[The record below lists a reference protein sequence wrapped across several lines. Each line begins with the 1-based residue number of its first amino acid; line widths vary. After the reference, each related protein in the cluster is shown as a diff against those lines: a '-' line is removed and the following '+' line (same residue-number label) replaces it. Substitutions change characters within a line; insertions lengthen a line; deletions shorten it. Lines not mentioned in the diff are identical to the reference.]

1 MARTIGSQTVL
12 PDLPHAPRMTQF
24 PSVQIAKDTL
34 PAFNAMGQGLAPSS
48 PLPAPPQMPKSPT
61 YTIPAG
67 RGIGMESA
75 VMGGGFG
82 QGIVP
87 NAPRP
92 AAPEVK
98 FAEFSIP
105 IDTSPSQNLG
115 NYNLRSQNISPD
127 AQYLR
132 PSHTLEVYG
141 SGPNFNVSHL
151 NRVKPETH
159 IPNTLIHSVTET
171 FGNNPA
177 HEVNRA
183 SMSRPPNPRAL
194 FHAPSINMASLQA
207 ETKRIPLRQAPVLP
221 KANIPHQKNLAGLIP
236 VSSGLRFE
244 SQYVAPP
251 VRASDL
257 GGLAPSRHRQI
268 GINAGRTFGAEG
280 HLL

>member
-1 MARTIGSQTVL
+1 MSRTIGSQTVL
-12 PDLPHAPRMTQF
+12 PDLPHAPRMPEF
-24 PSVQIAKDTL
+24 PQVRIAADTL
-34 PAFNAMGQGLAPSS
+34 PAFNAMGQGLAPSA
-48 PLPAPPQMPKSPT
+48 PLPAPLQMPKSPT
-61 YTIPAG
+61 YTVPAG
-67 RGIGMESA
+67 QGIGMQSA

-87 NAPRP
+87 NSPRP

-105 IDTSPSQNLG
+105 LDSSPTQNLG
-115 NYNLRSQNISPD
+115 NYNLRSQNITPE

-141 SGPNFNVSHL
+141 SGQQFNVSHL

-183 SMSRPPNPRAL
+183 SISRPPNPRAL
-194 FHAPSINMASLQA
+194 FHAPSVKIAPT
-207 ETKRIPLRQAPVLP
+207 TKSIPLRQAPILP
-221 KANIPHQKNLAGLIP
+221 KANLPHQKNLAGLIP
-236 VSSGLRFE
+236 ASSGVRLE
-244 SQYVAPP
+244 SEYIAPP
-251 VRASDL
+251 VRAGDL
-257 GGLAPSRHRQI
+257 GGLTPSRHRQI
-268 GINAGRTFGAEG
+268 GINTGRTFGAEG

>member
-12 PDLPHAPRMTQF
+12 PDLPHAPRMPQF

-61 YTIPAG
+61 YNIPAG

-159 IPNTLIHSVTET
+159 IPNTLIHSVTES

-236 VSSGLRFE
+236 ASSGLRFE

>member
-12 PDLPHAPRMTQF
+12 PDLPPAPRMTEF
-24 PSVQIAKDTL
+24 PSVNLAADTL
-34 PAFNAMGQGLAPSS
+34 PAFNAMGQGLAPNA
-48 PLPAPPQMPKSPT
+48 PVPAPPQMPKSPSFS
-61 YTIPAG
+61 IPAG
-67 RGIGMESA
+67 RGLSLNQA

-82 QGIVP
+82 QGVVP

-105 IDTSPSQNLG
+105 IDTSPTQNLG
-115 NYNLRSQNISPD
+115 NYNLRGQNLTPESQ
-127 AQYLR
+127 YMR
-132 PSHTLEVYG
+132 PTHTMEVYG
-141 SGPNFNVSHL
+141 SGQDFNVSHL

-159 IPNTLIHSVTET
+159 VPNTLVHGVTET

-183 SMSRPPNPRAL
+183 SLSRPPNPRAL
-194 FHAPSINMASLQA
+194 FKAPSVNIAPTTA
-207 ETKRIPLRQAPVLP
+207 RIPLREAPVLP
-221 KANIPHQKNLAGLIP
+221 KANIPHQKNLSGLIP
-236 VSSGLRFE
+236 KSNGMRFE
-244 SQYVAPP
+244 AQYVAPP
-251 VRASDL
+251 VRSSDL
-257 GGLAPSRHRQI
+257 GGLTPSRHRQI

>member
-48 PLPAPPQMPKSPT
+48 PLPAPPQMPKSPN

-82 QGIVP
+82 QGVVP

-115 NYNLRSQNISPD
+115 NYNLRSQNISPE

-194 FHAPSINMASLQA
+194 FHAPSVNMASLQA
-207 ETKRIPLRQAPVLP
+207 ETKSIPLRQAPVLP

>member
-12 PDLPHAPRMTQF
+12 PDLPYAPRMFQF

-61 YTIPAG
+61 YNIPAG

-159 IPNTLIHSVTET
+159 IPNTLIHSVTES

>member
-1 MARTIGSQTVL
+1 
-12 PDLPHAPRMTQF
+12 
-24 PSVQIAKDTL
+24 
-34 PAFNAMGQGLAPSS
+34 
-48 PLPAPPQMPKSPT
+48 MPKSPT

-87 NAPRP
+87 NSPRP
-92 AAPEVK
+92 AAPEIK

-159 IPNTLIHSVTET
+159 IPNTLIHSVTES

-207 ETKRIPLRQAPVLP
+207 ETKSIPLRQAPVLP

-257 GGLAPSRHRQI
+257 GGLAPSRYRQI

>member
-61 YTIPAG
+61 YNIPAG

-82 QGIVP
+82 QGVVP

-115 NYNLRSQNISPD
+115 NYNLRSQNISPE

-194 FHAPSINMASLQA
+194 FHAPSVNMVSLQA
-207 ETKRIPLRQAPVLP
+207 ETKSIPLRQAPVLP